1 MARLLEDQPPGTRV
15 FDADHA
21 PVGEV
26 RAVYGSG
33 DGRLAEFVLV
43 YWTKR
48 GEAALVPADD
58 VTAIEENGIILTH
71 KAGAYDG
78 LAAFDPSANPMLHR
92 L

>member
-1 MARLLEDQPPGTRV
+1 MARLLEDLPAGTRV
-15 FDADHA
+15 FDDDHS

-33 DGRLAEFVLV
+33 EGRLAEFVLV
-43 YWTKR
+43 HWSKR

-58 VTAIEENGIILTH
+58 VTAIEDDGVILVH
-71 KAGAYDG
+71 KEGAYDG
-78 LAAFDPSANPMLHR
+78 LAAFDPSANPSLHR